1 MWLLLLLNC
10 PLSRKVSRRAPYVV
24 PSSSQIKIYICSQK
38 GEATKEHFTA
48 RLVNSCKFL
57 SECSILPLK
66 RYWSQKWKKILHP
79 PICWLLIFFVGCC
92 HFRMQV
98 GPKQQGGKCQDDV
111 RFSSQWNVSTLENT
125 HVRTHTRTLHMSD
138 RRGGFMLPPREWSRV
153 MCLTVSL

>member
-1 MWLLLLLNC
+1 M
-10 PLSRKVSRRAPYVV
+10 
-24 PSSSQIKIYICSQK
+24 Q
-38 GEATKEHFTA
+38 HFTI
-48 RLVNSCKFL
+48 KT
-57 SECSILPLK
+57 
-66 RYWSQKWKKILHP
+66 
-79 PICWLLIFFVGCC
+79 LLITKVKKNLASPYLLVVDFFVGCC
-92 HFRMQV
+92 RFRMQV